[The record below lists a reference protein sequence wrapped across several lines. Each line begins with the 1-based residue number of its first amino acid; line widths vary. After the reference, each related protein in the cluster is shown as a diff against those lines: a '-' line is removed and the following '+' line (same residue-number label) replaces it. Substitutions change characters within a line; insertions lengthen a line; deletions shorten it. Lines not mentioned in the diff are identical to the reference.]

1 MKPYTD
7 LPQILNVELYRVI
20 GIVLAWLQK
29 LSGLTRKLLVYRQS
43 WVPRLVTV

>member
-7 LPQILNVELYRVI
+7 LPRILIVELYRVI
-20 GIVLAWLQK
+20 GIVLAWK
-29 LSGLTRKLLVYRQS
+29 ILVYRQS